1 MQSGNPTLHILR
13 RIFSIHFL
21 MFWWWRAYTCF
32 LSLHGSPS
40 FRNNMKTTAVCCI
53 VFSFIYDSLKHN
65 QSIWKDMKEMIK
77 AVVYVSFICLYIW
90 YWLVIIHCYFSS
102 RETIKHILYQKYKVS
117 FQKYTQLRLVK
128 GYWKYT
134 LILEWLIKWFCRFL
148 YNWIRKYV
156 SYLLLTFKKIFRFST
171 VYKVD
176 YISLLALTSIIK
188 HITSSC
194 QNYSDNGIIF
204 FSKWDNAGKSLH
216 EKTLLIYTL
225 FTP

>member
-1 MQSGNPTLHILR
+1 MQSGIPTLYILR

-90 YWLVIIHCYFSS
+90 YWLVIIHCYFNRRANKTYLISKVKS
-102 RETIKHILYQKYKVS
+102 QYSKLYTISLKVIENIHRYLNDWLNDVLNS
-117 FQKYTQLRLVK
+117 YT
-128 GYWKYT
+128 T
-134 LILEWLIKWFCRFL
+134 ELE
-148 YNWIRKYV
+148 
-156 SYLLLTFKKIFRFST
+156 SMYLLRTF
-171 VYKVD
+171 
-176 YISLLALTSIIK
+176 
-188 HITSSC
+188 
-194 QNYSDNGIIF
+194 
-204 FSKWDNAGKSLH
+204 
-216 EKTLLIYTL
+216 
-225 FTP
+225 

>member
-1 MQSGNPTLHILR
+1 MFLRPKKLKRKCQLRDIMLASMQSTKIYLIKLCSLDPTLYILR

-117 FQKYTQLRLVK
+117 FQNYTELRL
-128 GYWKYT
+128 
-134 LILEWLIKWFCRFL
+134 
-148 YNWIRKYV
+148 
-156 SYLLLTFKKIFRFST
+156 S
-171 VYKVD
+171 
-176 YISLLALTSIIK
+176 
-188 HITSSC
+188 
-194 QNYSDNGIIF
+194 
-204 FSKWDNAGKSLH
+204 
-216 EKTLLIYTL
+216 
-225 FTP
+225 

>member
-1 MQSGNPTLHILR
+1 MQSCIYISETKTSTKGQNVSINVVYQNLFDKFMQSGNRTSYILR

-102 RETIKHILYQKYKVS
+102 RES
-117 FQKYTQLRLVK
+117 
-128 GYWKYT
+128 
-134 LILEWLIKWFCRFL
+134 
-148 YNWIRKYV
+148 IRQ
-156 SYLLLTFKKIFRFST
+156 I
-171 VYKVD
+171 
-176 YISLLALTSIIK
+176 
-188 HITSSC
+188 
-194 QNYSDNGIIF
+194 Q
-204 FSKWDNAGKSLH
+204 
-216 EKTLLIYTL
+216 LIYFISKVQNQYSKL
-225 FTP
+225 

>member
-117 FQKYTQLRLVK
+117 FQKYTQLRLNIHW
-128 GYWKYT
+128 Y
-134 LILEWLIKWFCRFL
+134 LNEWLNDF
-148 YNWIRKYV
+148 V
-156 SYLLLTFKKIFRFST
+156 DSYTTELESMCHTCFLLLKKSFVFQLFIRL
-171 VYKVD
+171 
-176 YISLLALTSIIK
+176 IILAFW
-188 HITSSC
+188 H
-194 QNYSDNGIIF
+194 
-204 FSKWDNAGKSLH
+204 LH
-216 EKTLLIYTL
+216 PL
-225 FTP
+225 